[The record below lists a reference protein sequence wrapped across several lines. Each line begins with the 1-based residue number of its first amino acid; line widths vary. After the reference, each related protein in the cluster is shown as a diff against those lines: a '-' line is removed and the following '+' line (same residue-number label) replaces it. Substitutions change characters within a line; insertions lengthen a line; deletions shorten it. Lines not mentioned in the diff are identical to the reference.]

1 MIAGHADGACRL
13 WDARSDVCALDM
25 GPRDSTAAVRAVAAE
40 GHFVASLNADHAL
53 YIYDRRRST
62 CVHSLKHDA
71 LKAPERCRIA
81 WAPGALHVA
90 APSVSGAVLVFDAR
104 TGACATTLQPSSL
117 EAPPVNAVAWAADI
131 LATVDQDGGLAL
143 WD

>member
-1 MIAGHADGACRL
+1 M
-13 WDARSDVCALDM
+13 
-25 GPRDSTAAVRAVAAE
+25 
-40 GHFVASLNADHAL
+40 ASLNADHVL
-53 YIYDRRRST
+53 YIYDRRKGVA
-62 CVHSLKHDA
+62 VHSLEHDA
-71 LKAPERCRIA
+71 LKAPERCRVA
-81 WAPGALHVA
+81 VAPGALHVA

-131 LATVDQDGGLAL
+131 LATVDADGGLAL

>member
-1 MIAGHADGACRL
+1 MGA
-13 WDARSDVCALDM
+13 
-25 GPRDSTAAVRAVAAE
+25 
-40 GHFVASLNADHAL
+40 
-53 YIYDRRRST
+53 
-62 CVHSLKHDA
+62 
-71 LKAPERCRIA
+71 
-81 WAPGALHVA
+81 GALHVA
-90 APSVSGAVLVFDAR
+90 APSTNGAVVVFDAR

>member
-1 MIAGHADGACRL
+1 M
-13 WDARSDVCALDM
+13 
-25 GPRDSTAAVRAVAAE
+25 
-40 GHFVASLNADHAL
+40 
-53 YIYDRRRST
+53 
-62 CVHSLKHDA
+62 
-71 LKAPERCRIA
+71 
-81 WAPGALHVA
+81 HVA